1 MAKNTIATGGKFIT
15 LDDDVFQHKIRKLA
29 KKFGVEEKS
38 FVKEQGAAFV
48 NDIGRFVPPY
58 KTFPV
63 GYSKKM
69 GTPKDNKAG
78 QLAIMYDLKKLFFV
92 PNAAVYTWA
101 EKKFQRGEIFKGRKV
116 IGAGV
121 AKSIDEMK
129 NFHNK
134 HRNYRTGR
142 PRSLKGFQQMWVS
155 EKLFNKYYKLEK
167 ADVGTAKGALATA
180 VKMLNPKYAIPAWC
194 AKQMGKAYGSARC
207 TKISGS
213 YTALFKCRAFGL
225 QHVRQGMIAIVQKGR
240 LKAMEKRL
248 KFIFKNSAQKTGWKV
263 R

>member
-1 MAKNTIATGGKFIT
+1 MAKSTIATGKFIT

-29 KKFGVEEKS
+29 KKFGVEEKQ

-63 GYSKKM
+63 GKSRTM
-69 GTPKDNKAG
+69 GGAKDNKAG
-78 QLAIMYDLKKLFFV
+78 QLAVMYDLKKLFFV

-101 EKKFQRGEIFKGRKV
+101 ENKFKRGEIFKGRKV

-134 HRNYRTGR
+134 HRNIRTGR

-155 EKLFNKYYKLEK
+155 EKLFKKYYALEK

-180 VKMLNPKYAIPAWC
+180 VKMLNPKYAIPAWI
-194 AKQMGKAYGSARC
+194 AKQMGKAHGSGRC
-207 TKISGS
+207 VKIADSW
-213 YTALFKCRAFGL
+213 TAVFKCRAFGL
-225 QHVRQGMIAIVQKGR
+225 QHVRPSMVAIVQKGR
-240 LKAMEKRL
+240 LKAMENRL
-248 KFIFKNSAQKTGWKV
+248 KFIFKDAAKKSGWKV

>member
-1 MAKNTIATGGKFIT
+1 MAKQYIT
-15 LDDDVFQHKIRKLA
+15 LNDDVFQHKIRKLA
-29 KKFGVEEKS
+29 KKFGVEEKG
-38 FVKEQGAAFV
+38 FVREQGAFFV

-58 KTFPV
+58 QTFPR
-63 GYSKKM
+63 GRSKKM
-69 GTPKDNKAG
+69 GSAKDKKAG

-92 PNAAVYTWA
+92 PNAATYNWA
-101 EKKFQRGEIFKGRKV
+101 EKTFTRGEIFKGRKV

-155 EKLFNKYYKLEK
+155 EKLFNKYYRNEM

-180 VKMLNPKYAIPAWC
+180 VKMLNPKFAIPAWVV
-194 AKQMGKAYGSARC
+194 KQIGKAYGSGRC
-207 TKISGS
+207 VKLGGS
-213 YTALFKCRAFGL
+213 WTAVFKCRAYGL
-225 QHVRQGMIAIVQKGR
+225 QHVRSDMIAIVQKGR
-240 LKAMEKRL
+240 LKAMESRL
-248 KFIFKNSAQKTGWKV
+248 KFIFKDTAKKSGWKV